1 MAYNLKCLYFNRILI
16 ASLVRNLL
24 KYYVLNFKNN
34 GNSEFEIHNK
44 FSRERVVKEKLHF
57 TKNNITR
64 ILSILK
70 NIIILL
76 ELKTVFLNFS
86 GMLGIK

>member
-64 ILSILK
+64 IQ
-70 NIIILL
+70 
-76 ELKTVFLNFS
+76 F
-86 GMLGIK
+86 